1 MEFGKADTERI
12 AVHEVEREM
21 ELPVERDE
29 AWQAVADP
37 ERLGEWLAG
46 GGDAEIDL
54 TPGGDLTIGDRIGFV
69 EEVDPGERLVFW
81 WRLPED
87 QVSTRVAIELDDA
100 EDGTVVRVIETSP
113 LATLD
118 LVGIPLPSRGTRG
131 PTALALA

>member
-1 MEFGKADTERI
+1 MELGKARNENIT
-12 AVHEVEREM
+12 VHEVRREL
-21 ELPVERDE
+21 ELPADRHE
-29 AWQAVADP
+29 AWEAVADP
-37 ERLGEWLAG
+37 ERLGEWL

-69 EEVDPGERLVFW
+69 EEVEPGERLAFW
-81 WRLPED
+81 WRLPD
-87 QVSTRVAIELDDA
+87 DNISTRVEIELDDG

-118 LVGIPLPSRGTRG
+118 LVGIPLPSRGTPG